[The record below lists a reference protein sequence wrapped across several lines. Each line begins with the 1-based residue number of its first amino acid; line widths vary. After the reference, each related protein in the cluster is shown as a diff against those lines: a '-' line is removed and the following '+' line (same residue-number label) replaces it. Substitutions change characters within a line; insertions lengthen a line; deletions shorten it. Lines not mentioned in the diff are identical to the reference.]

1 MRILNEKSVCYS
13 KDKDYW
19 DYKEWWWNL
28 YDRMWS
34 FLDSTYL
41 LHNNTFSHDLLHS
54 YNISTYLPTQPPTT
68 FDPSLLYS
76 INYLYFY
83 IFLQIINLN
92 LNLTFYLPAKSSWG
106 TKSKGANS
114 LTSFTSATKQPIITA
129 DRRKQD
135 RGEGIIRQCRRKKP
149 TKLVRFDRDTQDVDN

>member
-1 MRILNEKSVCYS
+1 MI
-13 KDKDYW
+13 
-19 DYKEWWWNL
+19 
-28 YDRMWS
+28 

-41 LHNNTFSHDLLHS
+41 LHNNTFSPDLLHS
-54 YNISTYLPTQPPTT
+54 FDISTYLPTQPPTT
-68 FDPSLLYS
+68 LDPSLLYS

-92 LNLTFYLPAKSSWG
+92 LSFNLTFYLPAKSSWG

-129 DRRKQD
+129 NRRNQD
-135 RGEGIIRQCRRKKP
+135 SGEGMI
-149 TKLVRFDRDTQDVDN
+149 